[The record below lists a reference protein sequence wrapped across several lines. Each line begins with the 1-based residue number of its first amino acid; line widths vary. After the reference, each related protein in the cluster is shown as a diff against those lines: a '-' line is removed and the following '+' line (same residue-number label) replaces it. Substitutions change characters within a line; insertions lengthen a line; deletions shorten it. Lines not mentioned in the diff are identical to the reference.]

1 MQQLVAGMADCGPQV
16 MEALHDAVGGPPT
29 AGHAVDALMNAAAKM
44 ERAALMNEP
53 ESFSQA
59 AAEVL
64 FLARHVAIS
73 QGKIVVET
81 PAQA

>member
-1 MQQLVAGMADCGPQV
+1 MHELITGMADCGPQL
-16 MEALHDAVGGPPT
+16 MQALHDAVGGPPN

-44 ERAALMNEP
+44 ERAALMNDP
-53 ESFSQA
+53 ESFCRA